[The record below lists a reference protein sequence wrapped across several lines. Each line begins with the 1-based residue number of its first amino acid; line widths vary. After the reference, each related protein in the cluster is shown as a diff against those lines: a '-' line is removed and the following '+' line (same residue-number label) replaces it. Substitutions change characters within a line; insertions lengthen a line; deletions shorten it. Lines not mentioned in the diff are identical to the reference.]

1 MRLFCR
7 ERHEAGSW
15 NGERKPFEKTQMEQW
30 IMVSVKETRF
40 PSQEIYITLTFTEM
54 EIRHLLLDLES
65 ESKVHRYGTVDFK
78 HIAKKW
84 LKECDEMRRNI

>member
-1 MRLFCR
+1 
-7 ERHEAGSW
+7 
-15 NGERKPFEKTQMEQW
+15 
-30 IMVSVKETRF
+30 MVSVKEARF
-40 PSQEIYITLTFTEM
+40 PSQEVSITLTFTEM

-84 LKECDEMRRNI
+84 LKECDERKEEVET